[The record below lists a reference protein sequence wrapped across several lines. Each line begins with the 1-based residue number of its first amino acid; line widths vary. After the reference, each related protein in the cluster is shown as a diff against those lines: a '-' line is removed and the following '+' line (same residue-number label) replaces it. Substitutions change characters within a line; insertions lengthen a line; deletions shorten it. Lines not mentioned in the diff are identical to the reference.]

1 MSGPRRGWWRGGPG
15 ARPAATTALSGV
27 RKEAP
32 MTVHDT
38 VHDTTNGAALAQIRR
53 RPADRRR
60 ILFTGATLVTMDPG
74 LGVIDRGELLVEGDT
89 ITAVGQGLHVDDAA
103 DAVVIDCTGTIL
115 TPGFVDTHRHAWQ
128 APLRRIMPDVDDL
141 GGYVMSTLAGHA
153 TVYRPEDM
161 YVGTRL
167 AALTA
172 IDSGITTM
180 LDFSHNSRSREHS
193 DAAIRALL
201 DTGIRGVHASM
212 GPHFGTWDRQWPG
225 DLTRLKDTY
234 FSSGDQLL
242 TLRLAALATD
252 EIAGPALAYGP
263 GLARIAQ
270 DLGIGVSVDAVFGAA
285 SSEAVLRWAKDGV
298 LGPDVTL
305 IHSTGLTPEAWTAM
319 GETGTTVALAPTSD
333 AQIGLETAIPAVD
346 EALSAG
352 IRPGLSIDVEVALAS
367 DMFTQMRTLH
377 AIQRMRAVNAAYGTD
392 RQPSRITTHDV
403 LDFATLQGART
414 NGLAAVTGSLTPGK
428 KADLLVIRAEDL
440 NNMPLNDP
448 IGTVVL
454 GSDARNI
461 SAVLINGEPR
471 KWNGQVLDVD
481 LTALRRE
488 VHASRA
494 YVLNTPSPGSRS

>member
-1 MSGPRRGWWRGGPG
+1 MHVPHT
-15 ARPAATTALSGV
+15 RPTA
-27 RKEAP
+27 E
-32 MTVHDT
+32 D
-38 VHDTTNGAALAQIRR
+38 AALARIRSL
-53 RPADRRR
+53 PADRRR
-60 ILFTGATLVTMDPG
+60 ILFTGATVVTMDPA
-74 LGVIDRGELLVEGDT
+74 LGVLDRGDLLVEGDT
-89 ITAVGQGLHVDDAA
+89 VAAVGPGLSAV
-103 DAVVIDCTGTIL
+103 DAVVVDATGTIL
-115 TPGFVDTHRHAWQ
+115 CPGFVDTHRHAWEAQ
-128 APLRRIMPDVDDL
+128 LRRIMPDVDDL
-141 GGYVMSTLAGHA
+141 GGYVTATLAGYA

-161 YVGTRL
+161 YTGTRL

-180 LDFSHNSRSREHS
+180 LDFSHNSRTGDHS
-193 DAAIRALL
+193 DAAVQALL

-212 GPHFGTWDRQWPG
+212 GPHFGTWDQQWPG
-225 DLTRLKDTY
+225 DLTRLRDRY
-234 FSSGDQLL
+234 FGSDDQLL
-242 TLRLAALATD
+242 TLRLAALATE

-263 GLARIAQ
+263 ELARFAE
-270 DLGIGVSVDAVFGAA
+270 DLGIGVSVDAVFGTA
-285 SSEAVLRWAKDGV
+285 SSEAVLRWAEHGI

-305 IHSTGLTPEAWTAM
+305 IHATGLTSDAWKAI

-346 EALSAG
+346 EALAAG
-352 IRPGLSIDVEVALAS
+352 VRPGLSIDVEVALAS

-377 AIQRMRAVNAAYGTD
+377 AIQRMRAVNAAHGTD

-428 KADLLVIRAEDL
+428 KADLLVVRAEDL

-448 IGTVVL
+448 IGTLVL

-461 SAVLINGEPR
+461 AAVLIDGEPR
-471 KWNGQVLDVD
+471 KWNGHVLDVD
-481 LTALRRE
+481 LTALRAD

-494 YVLNTPSPGSRS
+494 HVLSAPPTS